1 MSKLSFFLGCVAP
14 NRYPGIE
21 MATRKV
27 MSRLDAE
34 LDELEGASCCPAPGV
49 FRSFDQ
55 PTWLTLAAR
64 NITLS
69 EELGADILT
78 ICNGCFGSLSDAN
91 HSLKKNE
98 SLKKEVNEKLEK
110 IGRSYKGRQNIR
122 HIVEYLFKE
131 IGIDKIKELVV
142 NPLTNL
148 RVGVHYGC
156 HLIKP
161 SEERGF
167 GLQDDVTFFDELVN
181 ATGATSIDYK
191 DKMMCCGAGGGART
205 AVLDLSL
212 KLTESKLKIL
222 EEEGVDCIIDA
233 CPFCHLQYDVGQLE
247 VNKKFGKSYKIP
259 ALHYSQLLGI
269 SFGFSPEELGID
281 KNFVDCSALI
291 GKLTKKKNVTEGEA

>member
-1 MSKLSFFLGCVAP
+1 MSNLSIFLGCVAP
-14 NRYPGIE
+14 HRYPGIE
-21 MATRKV
+21 MASRRI
-27 MSRLDAE
+27 MSKLGVE

-55 PTWLTLAAR
+55 STWLALASR

-69 EELGADILT
+69 EELGDDILT

-91 HSLKKNE
+91 HILKHNE
-98 SLKKEVNEKLEK
+98 TLKDEVNEKLKEV
-110 IGRSYKGRQNIR
+110 GHNFKGTQNIR

-131 IGIDKIKELVV
+131 YGINKIKELVE

-161 SEERGF
+161 TDERGF
-167 GLQDDVTFFDELVN
+167 GSQDDVTFFDELVD
-181 ATGATSIDYK
+181 ATGAESIDYEN
-191 DKMMCCGAGGGART
+191 KMMCCGAGGGART

-212 KLTESKLKIL
+212 QMTDAKLEVLDK
-222 EEEGVDCIIDA
+222 EGVDCIIDA

-247 VNKKFGKSYKIP
+247 VNKKFGKNYKIP
-259 ALHYSQLLGI
+259 VLHYSQLLGLA
-269 SFGFSPEELGID
+269 FGFTPEELGID

-291 GKLTKKKNVTEGEA
+291 EKLNKKKNAVKAEA